1 MKRTNTDALFAMV
14 KDYLDGN
21 TPYYLFEL
29 DFPYEFQQ
37 RWKKMRHE
45 DPEDADMLYN
55 CFIERGTDVAHELS
69 DEKRLQLFRELYE
82 DALQG
87 VW

>member
-45 DPEDADMLYN
+45 DPEYAD
-55 CFIERGTDVAHELS
+55 R
-69 DEKRLQLFRELYE
+69 
-82 DALQG
+82 
-87 VW
+87 